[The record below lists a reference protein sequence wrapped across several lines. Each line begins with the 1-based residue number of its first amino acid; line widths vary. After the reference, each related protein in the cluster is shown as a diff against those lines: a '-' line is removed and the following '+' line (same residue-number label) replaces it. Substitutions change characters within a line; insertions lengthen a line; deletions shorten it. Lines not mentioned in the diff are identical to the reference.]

1 MYMCILY
8 IIVKQLLNTCSGFG
22 HVVWFL
28 TEAPCAA
35 LLKICRM
42 DKVGGSCT
50 GNEEVF
56 LLCDK
61 VQRGKLLLVAT
72 WLHVRYDV
80 GLEKG
85 GYRKN
90 CLCFYIILYYY
101 NGAQRYEQFLQVGHL
116 YRALILLG
124 LALSSERLCV
134 FGFHGA
140 VY

>member
-90 CLCFYIILYYY
+90 CLCFTVFCTIIMVHRGTSSSCRL
-101 NGAQRYEQFLQVGHL
+101 V
-116 YRALILLG
+116 ICIG
-124 LALSSERLCV
+124 L
-134 FGFHGA
+134 
-140 VY
+140 